1 MTDKEKLEK
10 AVEFIKSIEKLNF
23 PVVTTTS
30 IVSYA
35 HAFCEECGEECKI
48 DYTEANEQYVNIDF
62 VKDIKDKAWHLLA
75 DLT

>member
-48 DYTEANEQYVNIDF
+48 DYT
-62 VKDIKDKAWHLLA
+62 
-75 DLT
+75 